1 MHFGT
6 SKRRYLCIIK
16 NINIGKIFSCKNY
29 TIMLILLYFFVNI
42 LIEKLIYSEYNKCI
56 KYKEKFI

>member
-16 NINIGKIFSCKNY
+16 NTNIGKIFSCKNY